1 MNADTLTVG
10 IIVNFIGATF
20 SGANAELI
28 GVESTL
34 TIAVSSLGVVDRV
47 DGTSHTISVAD
58 KIVGGA
64 FLTNTT
70 NKAISIQTSA
80 GVSLGVESGVL
91 TTDIDTFGS
100 S

>member
-1 MNADTLTVG
+1 LNADTLTVG

-28 GVESTL
+28 GEESIL
-34 TIAVSSLGVVDRV
+34 TITVGGLGVVYRV
-47 DGTSHTISVAD
+47 DGTSHTKSVAD

-70 NKAISIQTSA
+70 NKAISVKTSA
-80 GVSLGVESGVL
+80 GVSLGVES
-91 TTDIDTFGS
+91 
-100 S
+100 